1 MNEKRKGYTI
11 LGVTKIDGEIRY
23 LVYLTEDQC
32 NFIKKLREYK
42 KRDMR

>member
-23 LVYLTEDQC
+23 LTLVTEDAF
-32 NFIKKLREYK
+32 NFIMKMREYK